1 MTRGRRDLSIDVS
14 DEIAKHGEREPGD
27 NLHREFSAR
36 HDACFAPGQTQSES
50 CVEKRDGK
58 IDYFSCSTILS
69 V

>member
-1 MTRGRRDLSIDVS
+1 VNISV
-14 DEIAKHGEREPGD
+14 
-27 NLHREFSAR
+27 
-36 HDACFAPGQTQSES
+36 APGQTQSES

>member
-1 MTRGRRDLSIDVS
+1 MLQLLGDVHAQPTVVS
-14 DEIAKHGEREPGD
+14 LVVDP
-27 NLHREFSAR
+27 AR
-36 HDACFAPGQTQSES
+36 HQVLVVLQLLNRDVAPGQTQSES